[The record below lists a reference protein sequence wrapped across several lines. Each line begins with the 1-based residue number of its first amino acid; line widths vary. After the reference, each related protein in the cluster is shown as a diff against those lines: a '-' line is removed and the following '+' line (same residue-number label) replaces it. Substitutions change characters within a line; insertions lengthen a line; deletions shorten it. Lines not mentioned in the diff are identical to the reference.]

1 MEEQTLDLKDY
12 LDAFKRRRNTILG
25 IASGIFLLGLL
36 AALLWPPTYRSS
48 ATILIK
54 EQDIPPELVTSTV
67 TSFASQRIQTIS
79 QLVMA
84 RSNLLEII
92 DKYNLY
98 ESERERLTTEEILEE
113 MRENIGLNMIDAE
126 VVDPRSGRPTA
137 ATIAFGLSFS
147 GENPEQVQKVAN
159 ELTSLYLNENL
170 KDRTAKASETFAF
183 LSEEAARLNTR
194 INNLEEKLATF
205 KEENADALPELRE
218 LNLTMMD
225 RTDRELSDIDTQIR
239 TLEERKIYLQAQ
251 LAQVRP
257 YGTDISVDPST
268 RLQALRTEYY
278 RLIARYSEDHPDV
291 VRARREMQGLEAET
305 GQVSSANEQLKAI
318 DELRGELATL
328 KKKYSSE
335 HPDVVKLEKQIES
348 LKSISTSTS
357 PKLARA
363 AKDNPDNPAYISLL
377 SQVNAAN
384 AEIASLKNKKTQLRE
399 KITDYENRLTRA
411 PQVEREYR
419 ELTRDLETDSLKY
432 REVKAKQMEAQISQQ
447 LETERKGER
456 FELIEPAILPEDP
469 VSPNRPAIIFLSLV
483 LALGAGLGYAAI
495 AESMDDAIRGSKSLV
510 TTVGAPPLVEIPYL
524 QNATEVSSHRK
535 RFIVTTAAAV
545 SIIVLAVALTHF
557 FWKPL
562 DVLWYKALRKA
573 DVVINT

>member
-12 LDAFKRRRNTILG
+12 LDAFKRRRSTILS
-25 IASGIFLLGLL
+25 IASGIFLVGLL

-84 RSNLLEII
+84 RSNLMEII
-92 DKYNLY
+92 DKYGLY
-98 ESERERLTTEEILEE
+98 EAERKRLTTEEILLE

-147 GENPEQVQKVAN
+147 GEDPKQVQKVTN

-170 KDRTAKASETFAF
+170 KDRTAKASETYAF
-183 LSEEAARLNTR
+183 LSEESSRLNKR
-194 INNLEEKLATF
+194 IQNLEEKLATF
-205 KEENADALPELRE
+205 KEQNADSLPELRE

-225 RTDRELSDIDTQIR
+225 RTDRELSDIDTQVR
-239 TLEERKIYLQAQ
+239 ALEERKIYLTAQ
-251 LAQVRP
+251 LAQVKP
-257 YGTDISVDPST
+257 YGSDINVDPST

-291 VRARREMQGLEAET
+291 VRARREMEGLEAET
-305 GQVSSANEQLKAI
+305 GQVSSANEQLKEI
-318 DELRGELATL
+318 EVLSGDLAAL

-335 HPDVVKLEKQIES
+335 HPDVIKLEKQIES
-348 LKSISTSTS
+348 LKSIPVSSA
-357 PKLARA
+357 PRLARA
-363 AKDNPDNPAYISLL
+363 ARDNPDNPAYISLQ

-384 AEIASLKNKKTQLRE
+384 AEINSLKNKKIQLRD
-399 KITDYENRLTRA
+399 KITDYEDRLTKS

-419 ELTRDLETDSLKY
+419 ELTRDLETDTLKY
-432 REVKAKQMEAQISQQ
+432 REVKAKQMEASISQQ

-456 FELIEPAILPEDP
+456 FELIEPAILPEEP

-483 LALGAGLGYAAI
+483 LALGAGLGYAAV
-495 AESMDDAIRGSKSLV
+495 AESMDDAIRGSKSLIAA
-510 TTVGAPPLVEIPYL
+510 VGAGPLAEIPYL
-524 QNATEVSSHRK
+524 QNAAEITGQKRKFAAGTLAMVS
-535 RFIVTTAAAV
+535 AL
-545 SIIVLAVALTHF
+545 VLALAMAHF

>member
-12 LDAFKRRRNTILG
+12 LDAFKRRRSTILS
-25 IASGIFLLGLL
+25 IASGIFLVGLL

-84 RSNLLEII
+84 RSNLMEII
-92 DKYNLY
+92 DKYGLY
-98 ESERERLTTEEILEE
+98 EDERKRLTTEEILEE

-147 GENPEQVQKVAN
+147 GEDPRQVQKVTN

-170 KDRTAKASETFAF
+170 KDRTAKASETYAF
-183 LSEEAARLNTR
+183 LSEESSRLNKR
-194 INNLEEKLATF
+194 ILTLEEKLATF
-205 KEENADALPELRE
+205 KEENANSLPELRE

-225 RTDRELSDIDTQIR
+225 RTDREMSDIDTQVR
-239 TLEERKIYLQAQ
+239 ALEERKIYLQAQ
-251 LAQVRP
+251 LAQVKP
-257 YGTDISVDPST
+257 YGSDINVDPST

-278 RLIARYSEDHPDV
+278 RLIARYSESHPDV
-291 VRARREMQGLEAET
+291 VRARREMEGLEAET
-305 GQVSSANEQLKAI
+305 GQVSSANEQLKEI
-318 DELRGELATL
+318 EVLSGDLAVL

-335 HPDVVKLEKQIES
+335 HPDIIKLEKQIES
-348 LKSISTSTS
+348 LKSIPVSSA
-357 PKLARA
+357 PRLARA
-363 AKDNPDNPAYISLL
+363 ARDNPDNPAYISLQ

-384 AEIASLKNKKTQLRE
+384 AEISSLKNKKIQLRD
-399 KITDYENRLTRA
+399 KITNYEDRLTKS

-419 ELTRDLETDSLKY
+419 ELTRDLETDTLKY
-432 REVKAKQMEAQISQQ
+432 RELKAKQMSAQISQQ

-456 FELIEPAILPEDP
+456 FELIEPAILPEEP
-469 VSPNRPAIIFLSLV
+469 FSPNRPAIIFLSLV
-483 LALGAGLGYAAI
+483 LALGAGIGYAAI
-495 AESMDDAIRGSKSLV
+495 SESMDDAIRGSKSLIAA
-510 TTVGAPPLVEIPYL
+510 VGAGPLAEIPYL
-524 QNATEVSSHRK
+524 QNAAEITGQKRKFAAGTLAMVS
-535 RFIVTTAAAV
+535 AL
-545 SIIVLAVALTHF
+545 VLALAMAHF